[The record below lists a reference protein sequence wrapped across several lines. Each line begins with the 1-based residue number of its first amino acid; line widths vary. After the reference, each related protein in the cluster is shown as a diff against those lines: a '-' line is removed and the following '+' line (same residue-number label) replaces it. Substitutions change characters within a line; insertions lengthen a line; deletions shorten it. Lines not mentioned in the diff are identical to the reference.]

1 MKRKSFLKVSLFALL
16 EFTMILSACKEQKGN
31 QAEAMPDNFTC
42 PMHPQIIQ
50 TRPGT
55 CPICGMDLVLF
66 DRNNQEAKLI
76 LDKNQ
81 QALANV
87 HVAVIGS
94 GKIGSQTMLN
104 GRLVKDPQSNAVVS
118 SRIAGRLETLYIK
131 EFGVNVSKGQP
142 LYRIYSEQLMSLQQ
156 EYLLARAQS
165 VAFKDDKRFNDIA
178 AAAEQRLMLYQQTEA
193 QIRQLIK
200 SGKPEPYFTY
210 FSPVSGKVSELFVTE
225 GQYVGE
231 GTTLMEIENY
241 DRLWVEADIYPSE
254 IIQVRKGMMLQVIVG
269 GNTGTKLPMRVEF
282 IEPAIDPKTQL
293 IRIRGN
299 IANPNK
305 LWQPGLSAQ
314 VILPGKV
321 SKELI
326 TVPSN
331 AIVRDGASTH
341 VWKEEEANTFVPV
354 EVVVGEEGMNGT
366 EIVKGLQG
374 GDRVVVS
381 GAYLLYSEFILK
393 KGRHPVMQ
401 H

>member
-1 MKRKSFLKVSLFALL
+1 M
-16 EFTMILSACKEQKGN
+16 
-31 QAEAMPDNFTC
+31 
-42 PMHPQIIQ
+42 
-50 TRPGT
+50 
-55 CPICGMDLVLF
+55 
-66 DRNNQEAKLI
+66 
-76 LDKNQ
+76 
-81 QALANV
+81 LAT
-87 HVAVIGS
+87 
-94 GKIGSQTMLN
+94 KI
-104 GRLVKDPQSNAVVS
+104 
-118 SRIAGRLETLYIK
+118 
-131 EFGVNVSKGQP
+131 
-142 LYRIYSEQLMSLQQ
+142 
-156 EYLLARAQS
+156 
-165 VAFKDDKRFNDIA
+165 VAF
-178 AAAEQRLMLYQQTEA
+178 L
-193 QIRQLIK
+193 
-200 SGKPEPYFTY
+200 
-210 FSPVSGKVSELFVTE
+210 V
-225 GQYVGE
+225 
-231 GTTLMEIENY
+231 
-241 DRLWVEADIYPSE
+241 
-254 IIQVRKGMMLQVIVG
+254 
-269 GNTGTKLPMRVEF
+269 
-282 IEPAIDPKTQL
+282 
-293 IRIRGN
+293 